1 MRAVS
6 KQFLAGGSVLF
17 IILFLLQSVNAAE
30 NVDKVTERFHTVVDF
45 YTNIKGIEYVYCV
58 IYIALF
64 CVLYSYLFK
73 NENNKTTG
81 GKKE

>member
-1 MRAVS
+1 MRAIP
-6 KQFLAGGSVLF
+6 KQFLAGGSVVFCVFLF
-17 IILFLLQSVNAAE
+17 GSAKAAE
-30 NVDKVTERFHTVVDF
+30 HADKVTEKFHTVVDF

>member
-1 MRAVS
+1 MRAIP
-6 KQFLAGGSVLF
+6 KQCLAGGSVVVFVFLF
-17 IILFLLQSVNAAE
+17 GSIKASENA
-30 NVDKVTERFHTVVDF
+30 DKVTERFHTVVDF

>member
-1 MRAVS
+1 MRAIP
-6 KQFLAGGSVLF
+6 KQCLAGGSVVVFVFLF
-17 IILFLLQSVNAAE
+17 GSVKASENA
-30 NVDKVTERFHTVVDF
+30 DKVTERFHTVVDF